1 MPSGKA
7 IMMCIA
13 GNDDELADW
22 AAFQTATASAWKR
35 GWAKGTLKEWGHD
48 LLQKVLFEVPSR
60 SFSAASQLHCQS
72 VMLNSRVT
80 AHMKGV
86 ESYTAVLV
94 LVIGLLGWNHDMA
107 FLSQIVPIENIQGRK
122 AVEGGDLCLRK
133 TTNGVD
139 LNRNW
144 GYAWA
149 QVMPLHLMG

>member
-7 IMMCIA
+7 TMMCIA

-48 LLQKVLFEVPSR
+48 LLQKVLFKVPSR

>member
-7 IMMCIA
+7 TMMCIA

-48 LLQKVLFEVPSR
+48 LLQKVLFKVPSR

-94 LVIGLLGWNHDMA
+94 LVIGLLGSNYDMA

>member
-1 MPSGKA
+1 
-7 IMMCIA
+7 MMCIA

-48 LLQKVLFEVPSR
+48 LLQKVLFKVPSR

-94 LVIGLLGWNHDMA
+94 VVIGLLGSIPTG
-107 FLSQIVPIENIQGRK
+107 LSCRRSSPSRTYRGGRRWR
-122 AVEGGDLCLRK
+122 EGIC
-133 TTNGVD
+133 
-139 LNRNW
+139 
-144 GYAWA
+144 A
-149 QVMPLHLMG
+149 

>member
-1 MPSGKA
+1 
-7 IMMCIA
+7 
-13 GNDDELADW
+13 
-22 AAFQTATASAWKR
+22 
-35 GWAKGTLKEWGHD
+35 
-48 LLQKVLFEVPSR
+48 
-60 SFSAASQLHCQS
+60 
-72 VMLNSRVT
+72 MLSLR
-80 AHMKGV
+80 
-86 ESYTAVLV
+86 TAVLV
-94 LVIGLLGWNHDMA
+94 LVIGLLGSNYEMA